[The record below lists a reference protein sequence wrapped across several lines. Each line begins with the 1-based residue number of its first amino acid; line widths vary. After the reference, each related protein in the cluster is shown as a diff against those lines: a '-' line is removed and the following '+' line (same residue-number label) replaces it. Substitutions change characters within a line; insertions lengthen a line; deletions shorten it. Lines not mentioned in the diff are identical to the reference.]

1 MKRFVE
7 PAAWFAVLG
16 VLATLVWGEGRE
28 RARLERQLPV
38 EPRDLY
44 RSLARS
50 QTALQVVDV
59 RGDLTRYEDAHVPGS
74 VPMPGCELAQAPETA
89 RHRIDASVPTVLV
102 GGSGGDAEA
111 SLCARRFTTART
123 LAGGM
128 EAWSD
133 ANLPEDSGVYSPPS
147 VRAGGGCL

>member
-1 MKRFVE
+1 MKRVVE

-28 RARLERQLPV
+28 RARLERQVPV
-38 EPRDLY
+38 EPREVY

-50 QTALQVVDV
+50 QTALQIVDV
-59 RGDLTRYEDAHVPGS
+59 RGDLTGYEDAHVPGS
-74 VPMPGCELAQAPETA
+74 VPMPGCDLARAPETA
-89 RHRIDASVPTVLV
+89 RQRIDASVPTVLV
-102 GGSGGDAEA
+102 GAGGADPEA
-111 SLCARRFTTART
+111 TRCARRFTTART
-123 LAGGM
+123 LGGGM

-133 ANLPEDSGVYSPPS
+133 ANLPEDSGAYSSPS